1 MTSRGVW
8 RLIKETIKEWNEDNV
23 GQMAAALAYYTIFSI
38 APLLVIAVAV
48 AGAVFGEDAA
58 KGELVRQIDGV
69 VGKSGAEVIQTAL
82 ANTKEP
88 GSGSGLVATL
98 VSLGF
103 LMFGASGVFVQ
114 LQDSLNAV
122 WNVKEDPN
130 RGVKGVVRKRIL
142 SFAMVVTIGFIL
154 MASLVVS
161 AGLAALNAYANNLL
175 PGLGFLWKIVNL
187 AVSFGAIAGLFA
199 LVYKYLPDIT
209 IAWRDVLVG
218 ASLASVL
225 FAIGKEILGYY
236 LANNTVAS
244 TYGAAGSLV
253 SFLTWIYY
261 TVQILLLGGEFTQVY
276 ARMYGSHKGGKDY
289 TTHRSVKRDSN
300 K

>member
-1 MTSRGVW
+1 MSSRGVW
-8 RLIKETIKEWNEDNV
+8 RLIKETIKEWQEDNV

-98 VSLGF
+98 ISLGF

-122 WNVKEDPN
+122 WNVKEDPS

-154 MASLVVS
+154 MVSLVVS

-175 PGLGFLWKIVNL
+175 PGLGFLWKIINL
-187 AVSFGAIAGLFA
+187 AISFGAIAGLFA

-225 FAIGKEILGYY
+225 FAIGKEVLGYY

-276 ARMYGSHKGGKDY
+276 ARMYGSHRDGKDY
-289 TTHRSVKRDSN
+289 TTHRSVKKSN
-300 K
+300 NK